1 METLKTIALTLGYL
15 ASIAAFLG
23 SGLKFLEGYRKM
35 IDGQKCQLRAAM
47 LHTYYRNLEQK
58 EIRQYEMENFL
69 QMYQAYKAMHGN
81 SFIDEIH
88 EEVTSW
94 KIVT

>member
-1 METLKTIALTLGYL
+1 METLKTIALALGYL

-35 IDGQKCQLRAAM
+35 IEGQKCQLRAAM

-58 EIRQYEMENFL
+58 QIRQYEMENFL

>member
-1 METLKTIALTLGYL
+1 MYEIDFSKPEHVHFIGIGGI
-15 ASIAAFLG
+15 SM
-23 SGLKFLEGYRKM
+23 SGLAEILLDEGFTVSGSDAHETDLTR
-35 IDGQKCQLRAAM
+35 
-47 LHTYYRNLEQK
+47 HLEQK

-69 QMYQAYKAMHGN
+69 LMYQAYKAMHGN

-94 KIVT
+94 KIIT

>member
-35 IDGQKCQLRAAM
+35 IEGQKCQLRAAM
-47 LHTYYRNLEQK
+47 LHTYYRNLE
-58 EIRQYEMENFL
+58 ENFL

>member
-1 METLKTIALTLGYL
+1 METLKTIALTLGYFG
-15 ASIAAFLG
+15 SITAFLAG
-23 SGLKFLEGYRKM
+23 GLKLLDGYKK
-35 IDGQKCQLRAAM
+35 ILAGQKCQLRAAM

-58 EIRQYEMENFL
+58 QIRQYEMENFL

>member
-1 METLKTIALTLGYL
+1 MDILKTIALALGYFG
-15 ASIAAFLG
+15 SIAAVLAG
-23 SGLKFLEGYRKM
+23 GLKLLDGYKK
-35 IDGQKCQLRAAM
+35 ILAGQRCQLRSAM
-47 LHTYYRNLEQK
+47 LHTYYHHLEQK

-94 KIVT
+94 KIIT